1 MVRIFEFLEGDEIF
15 EGLFEFWSFGELA
28 NDVIESS
35 EGCFASGVV
44 SENMASHG
52 VVSRFEDLV

>member
-1 MVRIFEFLEGDEIF
+1 MEGDEIF